1 MEKFVPKFKKRLE
14 VKQEALKAIKL
25 GRSSVKTTLKT
36 RYRYLNI
43 AMGKGFSFKK
53 IVLIAGP
60 SGHGKSKLLNDLLND
75 FNNPK
80 INSNLGISATN
91 SQPYTIITIHFCF
104 EMLPSD
110 EILREE
116 SSNLGVSYSNLLGLE
131 FNGETNKYNN
141 VDIETVEALEE
152 KYKVDDNPN
161 YYYFE
166 DTCTVPHL
174 YACVKAVIV
183 DYKNREG
190 LDDTFTDEQGV
201 KHRPKFIVAIDHSL
215 LLDTIGKEDVLS
227 MMSTLGKM
235 AIRFKKMGFLT
246 IIVGQFNGNIES
258 TERIRN
264 PNLHFPMKSDIY
276 AQAQVYNACDT
287 VMSTYMPE
295 LIGLTSYTSENYL
308 VSNVL
313 NLSLIK
319 NRCLNIGQLW
329 FRTEFEKVRMINI
342 SQEQMTK
349 KG

>member
-1 MEKFVPKFKKRLE
+1 
-14 VKQEALKAIKL
+14 
-25 GRSSVKTTLKT
+25 
-36 RYRYLNI
+36 
-43 AMGKGFSFKK
+43 
-53 IVLIAGP
+53 
-60 SGHGKSKLLNDLLND
+60 
-75 FNNPK
+75 
-80 INSNLGISATN
+80 
-91 SQPYTIITIHFCF
+91 
-104 EMLPSD
+104 MLPSD

-276 AQAQVYNACDT
+276 AQGEIYNACDGVFT
-287 VMSTYMPE
+287 IHQPE
-295 LIGLTSYTSENYL
+295 LMGILYYGKNQYKTENLVHLQVLKMRFGKVGSVWLKNNLEKGVFTNYPSEML
-308 VSNVL
+308 KSRGED
-313 NLSLIK
+313 I
-319 NRCLNIGQLW
+319 
-329 FRTEFEKVRMINI
+329 
-342 SQEQMTK
+342 
-349 KG
+349 